1 VNPAELGADPDE
13 WRGFAGEPLPGW
25 GCRSMTLF
33 DAASGA
39 LGDDAAVD
47 CGVLSVPFDGTASS
61 RAGARDGPRAIREAS
76 LVYSSQ
82 LQSRGAIALRNMRT
96 GALVDVRARRLV
108 DFGDGHTYASD
119 PARQVRASA
128 AEARRVAS
136 RSELTVLIG
145 GEHTLSFPW
154 YCGVAAA
161 VAARGVRR
169 LGYVQIDHHF
179 DFGDRSVLHGAYY
192 HGSNGRRISE
202 HPAATAIGFV
212 GAGDLTSARQL
223 DGLRAGGVAIRSM
236 LDIRRD
242 GFAASLTAV
251 LDAVAARSDAL
262 YVSLDIDVCDAA
274 AAPGTGH
281 VTIGGISSY
290 ELLQIPALLQRYPV
304 AAFDLVEVSPR
315 YDPAGVTPHLA
326 ARLLYELLYLREIE
340 PGPAGEAAGD
350 AR

>member
-1 VNPAELGADPDE
+1 VNPAELAADPDE
-13 WRGFAGEPLPGW
+13 WRRFADEPLPGW

-33 DAASGA
+33 DAAAGR
-39 LGDDAAVD
+39 LGDDDRVE

-61 RAGARDGPRAIREAS
+61 RIGARDGPRAIREAS

-82 LQSRGAIALRNMRT
+82 LHSRGAVQLRNLRT
-96 GALVDVRARRLV
+96 GALVDIAARRLV

-128 AEARRVAS
+128 AEVRRVAS
-136 RSELTVLIG
+136 RSELTLLIG
-145 GEHTLSFPW
+145 GEHTLSYPW

-161 VAARGVRR
+161 LAARGVHR

-192 HGSNGRRISE
+192 HGSNGRRIAE
-202 HPAATAIGFV
+202 HPAAPAIGFV
-212 GAGDLTSARQL
+212 GAGDLTSAAQF
-223 DGLRAGGVAIRSM
+223 DGLHRSGVAVRTM
-236 LDIRRD
+236 QDIRRD
-242 GFAASLTAV
+242 GFEASLAAV

-281 VTIGGISSY
+281 VTIGGISSF
-290 ELLQIPALLQRYPV
+290 ELLQIPAMLRRYPV

-326 ARLLYELLYLREIE
+326 ARLLYELVYLREV
-340 PGPAGEAAGD
+340 
-350 AR
+350 ARAVG

>member
-1 VNPAELGADPDE
+1 MNPAELGSDPDE

-33 DAASGA
+33 DAEPGKLS
-39 LGDDAAVD
+39 DDDRVE

-61 RAGARDGPRAIREAS
+61 RVGAREGPRAIREAS

-82 LQSRGAIALRNMRT
+82 LKSRGAMQLRNTRT
-96 GALVDVRARRLV
+96 GALVDIDPRRLV

-128 AEARRVAS
+128 AEVRRVAS

-161 VAARGVRR
+161 LSARGVRR
-169 LGYVQIDHHF
+169 LGYVQIDHPF
-179 DFGDRSVLHGAYY
+179 DFGDRSVLHGPYY
-192 HGSNGRRISE
+192 HGSNGRRVAE
-202 HPAATAIGFV
+202 HPAASAVGFV
-212 GAGDLTSARQL
+212 GAGDLTSATQL
-223 DGLRAGGVAIRSM
+223 EGLKRAGVAVRTM
-236 LDIRRD
+236 QDIRRD
-242 GFAASLTAV
+242 GFEASLRAV
-251 LDAVAARSDAL
+251 LDDVAARSDAL

-281 VTIGGISSY
+281 VTIGGITAY
-290 ELLQIPALLQRYPV
+290 ELFQAPALLRRYPV

-326 ARLLYELLYLREIE
+326 ARFLYEMLYLREL
-340 PGPAGEAAGD
+340 A
-350 AR
+350 

>member
-1 VNPAELGADPDE
+1 MNALELGADPE
-13 WRGFAGEPLPGW
+13 GWRTFAEDPLPGW
-25 GCRSMTLF
+25 SSRSMTLF
-33 DAASGA
+33 DTSSGR
-39 LGDDAAVD
+39 LRDEDSVQ

-61 RAGARDGPRAIREAS
+61 RIGAREGPRAIREAS

-82 LQSRGAIALRNMRT
+82 LKSRGSVQLRNMRT
-96 GALVDVRARRLV
+96 GALVDIDERHIV

-128 AEARRVAS
+128 AEVRRVAS

-145 GEHTLSFPW
+145 GEHTLSYPW
-154 YCGVAAA
+154 YGGVAAA
-161 VAARGVRR
+161 QVSRGVKR

-179 DFGDRSVLHGAYY
+179 DFGDHSVLHGAYY

-223 DGLRAGGVAIRSM
+223 EGLRNAGVAVRSM
-236 LDIRRD
+236 MDIRRD
-242 GFAASLTAV
+242 GFEASLKAV
-251 LDAVAARSDAL
+251 LDDVAARSDAL

-281 VTIGGISSY
+281 VTVGGISSF
-290 ELLQIPALLQRYPV
+290 ELLQAPALLRRYPV
-304 AAFDLVEVSPR
+304 VAFDIVEVSPR

-326 ARLLYELLYLREIE
+326 ARFLYELLFLREVE
-340 PGPAGEAAGD
+340 
-350 AR
+350 